1 MRLLPAVVALLLAAP
16 ATAAADSPWQ
26 AGARTLG
33 DPLLPQIGNG
43 GYDALHY
50 DIDLAIDRP
59 ANTFTSATTTMTAMA
74 TENLDEL
81 SLDFQDL
88 AVVSVQVNG
97 KPVKF
102 EQVASTPELPGDV
115 TQPMKLVVQPR
126 PKLRAGRTF
135 TVRVDYSGAQPQVF
149 TDPDESIEGWIP
161 ACYTPAGGT
170 RTCDS
175 FFVVGEPMGSQAWFP
190 SNNHPS
196 DKATFDTT
204 LTVQTGDTALGVGE
218 LDGDP
223 ADNGDGTTTWRWSE
237 DDPTATYLV
246 TASNGAFDYSES
258 SMTETLTG
266 RTLPLYN
273 AIDPSA
279 TTTQRASI
287 DTALARTG
295 GIMNFYADR
304 YGPYPFDS
312 NGAVARAQHGHRLC
326 ARGPGQVALRRQ
338 QQRPERLQGTLAHEI
353 AHQWF
358 GNSATPRGL
367 ERHLVQR
374 GLGAVVGDRL
384 ELRRRQQ
391 HHQHG
396 AVLRDELRLRPG
408 DEVGDRAG
416 RPRRRPGEP
425 VPDLPDLH
433 PRRDDARG
441 LPADRRRR
449 AVLRLRARRS
459 SRASP
464 TATCRRRSSSRSR
477 RSGRGWPAPS
487 WRCSTRT
494 SGNGCTGRRSRRWC
508 PPTSPDAGARLRDD
522 PCHGVAS
529 GPRSL
534 PRARP

>member
-1 MRLLPAVVALLLAAP
+1 MRLLPAVVALLLAIP

-59 ANTFTSATTTMTAMA
+59 ANAFTSATTTMTAMA

-97 KPVKF
+97 KQVKF

-126 PKLRAGRTF
+126 PKLRAGKTF
-135 TVRVDYSGAQPQVF
+135 TVSVDYSGAQPHVF

-223 ADNGDGTTTWRWSE
+223 TENGDGTTTWRWSE

-279 TTTQRASI
+279 TTAQRASI

-295 GIMNFYADR
+295 PIMNFYADR

-312 NGAVARAQHGHRLC
+312 NGAVAERSTGIGYALEVQGKSHYAGNNN
-326 ARGPGQVALRRQ
+326 GPGVS
-338 QQRPERLQGTLAHEI
+338 QGTLAHEI

-358 GNSATPRGL
+358 GNSATL
-367 ERHLVQR
+367 EDWNDIWFNEGWAQWSATAWSF
-374 GLGAVVGDRL
+374 AVGNSTTST
-384 ELRRRQQ
+384 EKFF
-391 HHQHG
+391 
-396 AVLRDELRLRPG
+396 
-408 DEVGDRAG
+408 
-416 RPRRRPGEP
+416 
-425 VPDLPDLH
+425 
-433 PRRDDARG
+433 
-441 LPADRRRR
+441 AD
-449 AVLRLRARRS
+449 
-459 SRASP
+459 
-464 TATCRRRSSSRSR
+464 
-477 RSGRGWPAPS
+477 
-487 WRCSTRT
+487 
-494 SGNGCTGRRSRRWC
+494 NY
-508 PPTSPDAGARLRDD
+508 
-522 PCHGVAS
+522 AS
-529 GPRSL
+529 GPAAKWAIAPAVLDGDPANLFLTFPTYTRGAMTLEGYRQIVGDERFFAFARTLQSRFAHGNVSTPEFIAVAKERSGL
-534 PRARP
+534 QGAELALLDTYFRQWLYGTTKPTVVPADFA

>member
-97 KPVKF
+97 KRVKF

-126 PKLRAGRTF
+126 PKLRAGKTF

-279 TTTQRASI
+279 TTAQRASI

-295 GIMNFYADR
+295 PIMNFYADR

-312 NGAVARAQHGHRLC
+312 NGAVAERSTGIGYALEVQGKSHYAGNNN
-326 ARGPGQVALRRQ
+326 GPGVS
-338 QQRPERLQGTLAHEI
+338 QGTLAHEI

-358 GNSATPRGL
+358 GNSATL
-367 ERHLVQR
+367 EDWNDIWFNEGWAQWSAIAWSF
-374 GLGAVVGDRL
+374 AVGNSTTSTA
-384 ELRRRQQ
+384 QFF
-391 HHQHG
+391 
-396 AVLRDELRLRPG
+396 
-408 DEVGDRAG
+408 
-416 RPRRRPGEP
+416 
-425 VPDLPDLH
+425 
-433 PRRDDARG
+433 
-441 LPADRRRR
+441 AD
-449 AVLRLRARRS
+449 
-459 SRASP
+459 
-464 TATCRRRSSSRSR
+464 
-477 RSGRGWPAPS
+477 
-487 WRCSTRT
+487 
-494 SGNGCTGRRSRRWC
+494 NY
-508 PPTSPDAGARLRDD
+508 
-522 PCHGVAS
+522 AS
-529 GPRSL
+529 GPDTKWGIAPAVLDGDPANLFVTFPTYTRGAMTLEGYRQIVGDERFFAFARTLQSRFAHGNVSTPEFIAVAKERSGL
-534 PRARP
+534 QGAELALLDTYFRQWLYGTTKPTVVPADFA

>member
-258 SMTETLTG
+258 SMTEALTG
-266 RTLPLYN
+266 RTLPLYT

-312 NGAVARAQHGHRLC
+312 NGAVAERSTGIGYALEVQGKSHYAGSNN
-326 ARGPGQVALRRQ
+326 GPSVS
-338 QQRPERLQGTLAHEI
+338 QGTLAHEI

-358 GNSATPRGL
+358 GNSATL
-367 ERHLVQR
+367 EDWNDIWFNEGWAQWSATAWSF
-374 GLGAVVGDRL
+374 AVGN
-384 ELRRRQQ
+384 
-391 HHQHG
+391 
-396 AVLRDELRLRPG
+396 
-408 DEVGDRAG
+408 
-416 RPRRRPGEP
+416 
-425 VPDLPDLH
+425 
-433 PRRDDARG
+433 
-441 LPADRRRR
+441 
-449 AVLRLRARRS
+449 S
-459 SRASP
+459 STS
-464 TATCRRRSSSRSR
+464 TAQFFAT
-477 RSGRGWPAPS
+477 
-487 WRCSTRT
+487 
-494 SGNGCTGRRSRRWC
+494 NY
-508 PPTSPDAGARLRDD
+508 
-522 PCHGVAS
+522 AS
-529 GPRSL
+529 GPETKWAIAPAVLDGDPANLFLTFPTYTRGAMTLEGYRQIVGDERFFAFARTLQSRFAYGNVSTPEFIAVAKERSGL
-534 PRARP
+534 AGAELALLDTYFQQWLYGTTKPTVVPADFA

>member
-258 SMTETLTG
+258 SMTEALTG
-266 RTLPLYN
+266 RTLPLYT

-279 TTTQRASI
+279 TTTQRANI

-312 NGAVARAQHGHRLC
+312 NGAVAERSTGIGYALEVQGKSHYAGNNN
-326 ARGPGQVALRRQ
+326 GPSVS
-338 QQRPERLQGTLAHEI
+338 QGTLAHEI

-358 GNSATPRGL
+358 GNSATL
-367 ERHLVQR
+367 EDWNDVWFNEGWAQWSATAWSF
-374 GLGAVVGDRL
+374 AVGN
-384 ELRRRQQ
+384 
-391 HHQHG
+391 
-396 AVLRDELRLRPG
+396 
-408 DEVGDRAG
+408 
-416 RPRRRPGEP
+416 
-425 VPDLPDLH
+425 
-433 PRRDDARG
+433 
-441 LPADRRRR
+441 
-449 AVLRLRARRS
+449 S
-459 SRASP
+459 TIS
-464 TATCRRRSSSRSR
+464 TAQFFAT
-477 RSGRGWPAPS
+477 
-487 WRCSTRT
+487 
-494 SGNGCTGRRSRRWC
+494 NY
-508 PPTSPDAGARLRDD
+508 
-522 PCHGVAS
+522 AS
-529 GPRSL
+529 GPETKWAIAPAVLDGDPANLFRTFPTYTRGAMTLEGYRQIVGDERFFAFARTLQSRFAHGNVSTPEFIAVAKERSGL
-534 PRARP
+534 AGAELALLDTYFRQWLYGTTKPTVVPADFA

>member
-97 KPVKF
+97 KRVKF

-126 PKLRAGRTF
+126 PKLRAGKTF
-135 TVRVDYSGAQPQVF
+135 AVRVDYSGAEPQVF

-204 LTVQTGDTALGVGE
+204 LTVQAGDTALGVGE

-223 ADNGDGTTTWRWSE
+223 TDNGDGTTTWRWSE

-279 TTTQRASI
+279 TPERRAQI
-287 DTALARTG
+287 DATLTRTG
-295 GIMNFYADR
+295 PIMNFYADR

-312 NGAVARAQHGHRLC
+312 NGAVAERSTGIGYALEVQGKSHYAGNNN
-326 ARGPGQVALRRQ
+326 GPNVSL
-338 QQRPERLQGTLAHEI
+338 GTLAHEV

-358 GNSATPRGL
+358 GNSATLKNWNDIWFNEGWATWSQIAWAYDAGVSTLSPAQFFADTYADPDADWSIAPAVLNGDPAELFNGFATYDRGAMTL
-367 ERHLVQR
+367 EGYRQI
-374 GLGAVVGDRL
+374 VGDERFFAFARTL
-384 ELRRRQQ
+384 QSRFAHGNVSTPEFIAVAKERSGLQGAELALLDTYFRQWLY
-391 HHQHG
+391 G
-396 AVLRDELRLRPG
+396 TTKPTV
-408 DEVGDRAG
+408 V
-416 RPRRRPGEP
+416 
-425 VPDLPDLH
+425 
-433 PRRDDARG
+433 
-441 LPADRRRR
+441 PADF
-449 AVLRLRARRS
+449 A
-459 SRASP
+459 
-464 TATCRRRSSSRSR
+464 
-477 RSGRGWPAPS
+477 
-487 WRCSTRT
+487 
-494 SGNGCTGRRSRRWC
+494 
-508 PPTSPDAGARLRDD
+508 
-522 PCHGVAS
+522 
-529 GPRSL
+529 
-534 PRARP
+534 